1 MVTPKAKGFRP
12 QTLKLVKTWIPYST
26 PSFIL
31 REVKGLRGHL
41 SKSRK
46 DFSLNYWLESQP
58 FFPQQSG
65 PHQVFCIS
73 FIAIKCSLCY
83 EVFCM
88 FIKNIILSLAGHFLF
103 FGKGPYAR
111 SCAWDEQISPPSLV
125 CKENS
130 SHLHSFWVGL
140 GKQFK
145 SKTSPLFPTWQ
156 FVSRKSEIQVLSL
169 SSKYSQLIMNAKTNI
184 LHFLTIE
191 PLQLAIHVVQNR
203 MSWCMSRSEMGQRS
217 LMKGLPETLVHNFQ
231 FEFLERLQL
240 IPSVRAKVS

>member
-12 QTLKLVKTWIPYST
+12 QTLKLVKTWITYST

-46 DFSLNYWLESQP
+46 DLSPNYWWESQP
-58 FFPQQSG
+58 SFPQQSD

-73 FIAIKCSLCY
+73 FCSLCY

-88 FIKNIILSLAGHFLF
+88 FIKNIILSLAWHFLF

-111 SCAWDEQISPPSLV
+111 SYAWDEQISPPSLV
-125 CKENS
+125 CKQNS

-203 MSWCMSRSEMGQRS
+203 YAGS
-217 LMKGLPETLVHNFQ
+217 
-231 FEFLERLQL
+231 
-240 IPSVRAKVS
+240 